1 MENETSEMMEA
12 EISISHL
19 QFQKMKED
27 SQENEQISTIVSI
40 YLRLKQYSVLRES
53 SNFLSLGNARLISRQ
68 ELNMDSLSCF
78 VMKVWNGSIAS
89 DENEVSAYILK

>member
-12 EISISHL
+12 EISISHS

-53 SNFLSLGNARLISRQ
+53 SNFLSLENARLISRQ

-78 VMKVWNGSIAS
+78 VMKVWNGSIEN
-89 DENEVSAYILK
+89 DENEVSAYILR